1 VIPLALCSRD
11 SFFLPQIYLP
21 VDLFA
26 AWFGLGF
33 LSTDLLLVSQLYFS
47 PDTSSI
53 WSGAESSSPV
63 PLFSRAAYTGRFG
76 IKRFFSSLPKLVSGS
91 CCLFFRVAVCL
102 WRKRFFMA
110 IFFYGCRVISVLL
123 LSHQIKVLSFYSSY
137 GTFMEASWSHI

>member
-63 PLFSRAAYTGRFG
+63 PLFSRVAYTGRFG

-102 WRKRFFMA
+102 WRKRFFMV

-137 GTFMEASWSHI
+137 GTFMEAS